1 MIASTMLEAWQE
13 KACGSER
20 AVSIFL
26 QRGPRLFGAA
36 AHERRI
42 ENTWQDRH
50 EARWQLV
57 GVPGDVHSVMLPRAV
72 TQRAVDVLRA
82 LPQIAAIAGANF
94 WVFDLRLR
102 TGGTRVEG
110 RAHIAR
116 RALERSPVS
125 GLRGWQVV
133 EGHHFEACELVG
145 IEGARFVLAG
155 LARTAG
161 LL

>member
-1 MIASTMLEAWQE
+1 MTASTTLEAWQE
-13 KACGSER
+13 KICCSER

-26 QRGPRLFGAA
+26 QKGARLFGAA

-42 ENTWQDRH
+42 ENTWQYRH
-50 EARWQLV
+50 EASWQRV

-72 TQRAVDVLRA
+72 TRRAIDVLRA
-82 LPQIAAIAGANF
+82 LPQIAAIAGANL

-102 TGGTRVEG
+102 TGGTRIEG
-110 RAHIAR
+110 RVYVAR

-125 GLRGWQVV
+125 GLRGWRVV
-133 EGHHFEACELVG
+133 EGYHFEASELAG
-145 IEGARFVLAG
+145 IEGGRFVLAG